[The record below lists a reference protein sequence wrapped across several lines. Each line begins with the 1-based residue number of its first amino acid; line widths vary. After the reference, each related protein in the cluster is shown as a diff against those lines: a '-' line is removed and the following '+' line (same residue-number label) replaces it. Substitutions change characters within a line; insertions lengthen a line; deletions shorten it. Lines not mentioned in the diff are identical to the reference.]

1 MNPLQ
6 KFKEARPFADP
17 AKAADKLIE
26 IAKGLRIDKGRMPV
40 GEWNDVFRR
49 AGGSVAE
56 YAAGRDHAIAAGI
69 ITMHESGSIF
79 MWTAPQAGDDLPG
92 TIEPTEA

>member
-1 MNPLQ
+1 MKLIEP
-6 KFKEARPFADP
+6 RPYADP

-26 IAKGLRIDKGRMPV
+26 IAKTLRVDKGRMPV
-40 GEWNDVFRR
+40 GEWNDLFRR

-69 ITMHESGSIF
+69 IKMHESGSMF
-79 MWTAPQAGDDLPG
+79 LWTAPQAGDDLPG
-92 TIEPTEA
+92 TNQPTEA